1 MRSFFRFFILDLIE
15 GTIRGHGC
23 LALMVVTSIVLSIA
37 FSVRVSDAS
46 WSHSASFGDRCVAF
60 TMGCSP
66 YRKELGEPFEFPVE
80 WACFMM
86 TALYATLRYP
96 LQSLS
101 NGGEK
106 LLIAGGNR
114 WSWWLA
120 KVAWTV
126 AQALLYCVIAALIA
140 AVFCLLSGGPLSF
153 DTSPELMEL
162 YRYTGTR
169 LSRQGMPGSLYC
181 AFAVVCLVA
190 MCLFQLM
197 VSVAVHPVASFGVML
212 ALLFAS
218 SFSSLTVFFGCYAM
232 ALRSDFF
239 MANGIGGAAGCAFLA
254 AIAVVSVVLGG
265 VCFDRHDV
273 VGERYE

>member
-1 MRSFFRFFILDLIE
+1 MRLFLRFFILDLIE
-15 GTIRGHGC
+15 GTIRRRGC

-37 FSVRVSDAS
+37 FSIRVSDAS
-46 WSHSASFGDRCVAF
+46 WSHAASFGDRCVAF

-66 YRKELGEPFEFPVE
+66 YHKEFGEPFEFPVE

-120 KVAWTV
+120 KAAWTV
-126 AQALLYCVIAALIA
+126 VQALLYCVIAMLIA
-140 AVFCLLSGGPLSF
+140 AVFCLLSDGPLSF

-162 YRYTGTR
+162 YRYTGIR
-169 LSRQGMPGSLYC
+169 LSHRGMPGGLYC
-181 AFAVVCLVA
+181 AFSVACLVA

-197 VSVAVHPVASFGVML
+197 ASVVVHPVASFGIML

-218 SFSSLTVFFGCYAM
+218 SFSSLPVFFGCYAM
-232 ALRSDFF
+232 ALRSGFF
-239 MANGIGGAAGCAFLA
+239 MADGIGGAAGCAFLA
-254 AIAVVSVVLGG
+254 SIAVVSVVLGG
-265 VCFDRHDV
+265 ICFGRYDV